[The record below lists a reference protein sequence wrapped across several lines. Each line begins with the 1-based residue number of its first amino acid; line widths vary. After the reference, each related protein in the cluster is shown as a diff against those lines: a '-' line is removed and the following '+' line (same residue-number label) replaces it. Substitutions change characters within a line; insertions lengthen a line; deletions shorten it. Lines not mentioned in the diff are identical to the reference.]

1 MNVLVLDDDE
11 DLSSALRDILSLRK
25 LDVDCTTSAPDAVK
39 KLGDKHYD
47 VVLVDYV
54 MPHHDGLWFMKHA
67 KLPRTTKVLLM
78 TGHIE
83 RKVINTM
90 FELGACGYI
99 IKPFDE
105 DELLRNL
112 SFFLPG
118 KFNAGAGNKPCALSR
133 VQTVAQAG

>member
-11 DLSSALRDILSLRK
+11 DLCSALRDILSMRN
-25 LDVDCTTSAPDAVK
+25 LDVDCAASARDAIVK
-39 KLGDKHYD
+39 MDGKHYD

-54 MPHHDGLWFMKHA
+54 MPQHDGIWFMNNA
-67 KLPRTTKVLLM
+67 KVPRTTKVLLM

-90 FELGACGYI
+90 FDLGACGYI

-105 DELLRNL
+105 EELLRNL
-112 SFFLPG
+112 DFFLPG
-118 KFNAGAGNKPCALSR
+118 KVNG
-133 VQTVAQAG
+133 

>member
-1 MNVLVLDDDE
+1 MKVLVLDDDE
-11 DLSSALRDILSLRK
+11 DLSSALREILVMRN
-25 LDVDCTTSAPDAVK
+25 LDVDCVTSAPDAIE
-39 KLGDKHYD
+39 KLGCKHYD

-54 MPHHDGLWFMKHA
+54 MPHHDGIWFMNHA
-67 KLPRTTKVLLM
+67 KLPRSTKVLLM

-90 FELGACGYI
+90 FDLGVCGYI

-112 SFFLPG
+112 NFFLPG
-118 KFNAGAGNKPCALSR
+118 KLNG
-133 VQTVAQAG
+133 

>member
-1 MNVLVLDDDE
+1 MKVLVLDDDE
-11 DLSSALRDILSLRK
+11 ALGCALREILLLQN
-25 LDVDCTTSAPDAVK
+25 LDVDCVTSATDAIA

-47 VVLVDYV
+47 VILVDYI
-54 MPHHDGLWFMKHA
+54 MPQHDGIWFMNNA

-83 RKVINTM
+83 RNVINTM
-90 FELGACGYI
+90 FDLGVCGYL

-112 SFFLPG
+112 NFFLPG
-118 KFNAGAGNKPCALSR
+118 KLNTRKQCDAS
-133 VQTVAQAG
+133 